1 MFRASLG
8 HLLAF
13 VSGLHF
19 FDYLI
24 LGTYLV
30 LLIGM
35 GIWISNRSQTTEDY
49 FLASRNIPW
58 WAAGLSI
65 FGTQLSAITFMA
77 IPAKAFSEDWV
88 FILAQFTIPLVAPL
102 VIVFYLPFFYRLQI
116 TTAYDFLENRF
127 NRPVRL
133 FGSVSFLLFQLGRM
147 GIVIALPALALA
159 TVSGINVYGC
169 IVTIGVLATLYTMM
183 GGMEAVI
190 WTDVLQVV
198 VLIGGALLSLVIIL
212 AGIHLSPAEAYQE
225 ALEMGK
231 LHTFNW
237 SWDYTRATVWVVV
250 VGNFMANLV
259 PYTTDQTV
267 IQRYMT
273 TPSLDMARRAIWV
286 NALMT
291 IPTALLFFSL
301 GTALFLFYDVFP
313 ERITTLPGNDAIF
326 PWFIA
331 SELPAGL
338 AGLVLAGLFA
348 ASMSSI
354 DSSMNSMATS
364 IIHDFLRPHTDKTEA
379 AWLRLARYLTLGLGI
394 VATLSALLI
403 ASLEVKSLWDTFL
416 TIVGLFGGSLA
427 GVFMLGVFT
436 KKANSKGVLI
446 GALSSAV
453 ILYLVQQRTEVHFF
467 LYAAIG
473 ILSCCVIGYA
483 TSLFTKNST

>member
-1 MFRASLG
+1 
-8 HLLAF
+8 
-13 VSGLHF
+13 
-19 FDYLI
+19 
-24 LGTYLV
+24 
-30 LLIGM
+30 
-35 GIWISNRSQTTEDY
+35 
-49 FLASRNIPW
+49 
-58 WAAGLSI
+58 
-65 FGTQLSAITFMA
+65 MA

-259 PYTTDQTV
+259 PLYDGSD
-267 IQRYMT
+267 RD
-273 TPSLDMARRAIWV
+273 S
-286 NALMT
+286 ALYDHPIAGYGT
-291 IPTALLFFSL
+291 QSDL
-301 GTALFLFYDVFP
+301 GKCIDDDSNGAAVF
-313 ERITTLPGNDAIF
+313 
-326 PWFIA
+326 
-331 SELPAGL
+331 L
-338 AGLVLAGLFA
+338 AGHGAVSVL
-348 ASMSSI
+348 
-354 DSSMNSMATS
+354 
-364 IIHDFLRPHTDKTEA
+364 
-379 AWLRLARYLTLGLGI
+379 
-394 VATLSALLI
+394 
-403 ASLEVKSLWDTFL
+403 
-416 TIVGLFGGSLA
+416 
-427 GVFMLGVFT
+427 
-436 KKANSKGVLI
+436 
-446 GALSSAV
+446 
-453 ILYLVQQRTEVHFF
+453 
-467 LYAAIG
+467 
-473 ILSCCVIGYA
+473 
-483 TSLFTKNST
+483 